1 MSENE
6 NMNENV
12 NIVVDAAEV
21 ITVPIDDTLSNSGEA
36 ADAYAVGAALALK
49 ADKSE
54 LGQAIKVNGQS
65 ADAQGEIIVTA
76 EDMAM
81 GESDNTLVSEAV
93 AAVAARTGSDI
104 PISSASGAPSIAE
117 AIASGL
123 AVTAEEIPLAEGSST
138 MVSDELTRLDTV
150 KGNIK
155 TVNGQS
161 PTSNGNVQVEQ
172 VDYARNLVS
181 TDVQQGAGTFTERTA
196 GGSATIQS
204 GTAQMQS
211 IRGVMLH
218 TGVVQEVIDVVPSNE
233 NLSLTVDNDTL
244 RTAMGATGT
253 KTFTYSGSAWD
264 DTLGDYGITI
274 SSGSPAENDTITI
287 TYVKASRGLIKTAT
301 LSGFKASGYN
311 LFQSSVGYAHVL
323 KYDYPYFIG
332 GSFTKIE
339 YSETPNGTKTTLEEV
354 NGVFDVPADGYVHVT
369 GYNANDTYIT
379 TVWTD
384 WTEGKD
390 TQETTPFAAYSENGF
405 DLSGLFGSGKTF
417 ETGMTAVGN
426 VYDEIDFEAGQAINR
441 IERMDYDTDTIDEL
455 DSAGRAWEA
464 DEDYI
469 YAVRTTAD
477 IDAHTTDLENLSP
490 TPTGTYTANDHGL
503 EWFTYPS
510 TAVPVYALILYG
522 NNLVRKLERDVL
534 TVSPQSLGDT
544 EKATARTNI
553 GAASAAD
560 VSALSDSVAG
570 CAKMTKLSFGSAAS
584 FQINVPSNSAHLIIA
599 SGGGQRLWIGYVTTS
614 STGSIQAVEITHGSA
629 FSSITTSTAN
639 KVTFTWTSAGSG
651 RVTAIPITG
660 NEISKVS

>member
-123 AVTAEEIPLAEGSST
+123 AVTADEIPLAEGSST

-218 TGVVQEVIDVVPSNE
+218 TGVVQEVINVVPSND

-264 DTLGDYGITI
+264 DNLGTYGITI
-274 SSGSPAENDTITI
+274 SSGTPAANDTITI
-287 TYVKASRGLIKTAT
+287 TYVKANRGLIHTAT

-311 LFQSSVGYAHVL
+311 LFQSNVGYAHVL

-332 GSFTKIE
+332 GSFSKIE
-339 YSETPNGTKTTLEEV
+339 YSETPNGAKTVLEEV
-354 NGVFDVPADGYVHVT
+354 NGVFDVPGDGYVHVT

-441 IERMDYDTDTIDEL
+441 IERLDYDTDTIDEL

-490 TPTGTYTANDHGL
+490 TPTGTYSANDHGL
-503 EWFTYPS
+503 EWFTYSS

-544 EKATARTNI
+544 EKTTARTNI

>member
-274 SSGSPAENDTITI
+274 SSGSPAASDTITI

-544 EKATARTNI
+544 EKETARTNI